1 MTLLP
6 PPFSRRVPSISF
18 ARAHRP
24 AFRVTSPASTPPR
37 FPTPQIPE
45 IVDFGYGA
53 VNELMQKDFTFT
65 NDGEVAVDF
74 AWKVNPPFTFEPT
87 TGHLEPG
94 ESARVHCEFT
104 PVDATVNVCNAV
116 CSVQPAHDFHDGMK
130 PLGTRVNAVGKYP
143 FVRLSDKDLDFG
155 EVLVGKTVEMSVK
168 LLNQSVVPVTYAC
181 ERVEAEHDH
190 VFRVGARGGTL
201 DREAHD
207 VIRVQYT
214 PAMPGTFTTES
225 FRFTTPGGRS
235 DTVLR
240 LSGTAVGPSVSLSS
254 TTLNFGSVVSGNSAR
269 RTFDVLNQSDV
280 PCHWQID
287 SEKLGTFALDR
298 DRGIIKPKESQRV
311 LVTFNPTEAANYH
324 RRLTVVFRDG
334 APLAVDVV
342 GTCYDEKRR
351 PAPMYLS
358 HVESYRARCAVGL
371 LEPGQP
377 PMASDREP
385 FEDEVAMCRAGAMN
399 NAEAFA
405 SLFEP
410 DPFLAVS
417 LDAREVDF
425 GACSRNRAV
434 ETKTVTVTNNS
445 RAKMTVFWGGQDQSR
460 VADDLDDARIAR
472 AAAAAEKN
480 PFSVFPE
487 QADVRPGQSQEFRV
501 SFRPTKDHAYYFRQL
516 ECFAY
521 VKSMRSFRQVTE
533 ENFTPPWTCAVRAL
547 GHTFGHVGATI
558 GFMPKCHFTARG
570 HRLLFPPTVKGDYSY
585 QTLALVNDG
594 DTAVGFEFPS
604 KRVSDVAI
612 ELGGSPF
619 SCFPTKG
626 VVDPRSFTLVTF
638 RFDARDVEAHREILT
653 CALNGSTE
661 NAVALDVRAQ
671 GHVPKLKV
679 GFDNSFVFKPTCVGA
694 VTARDVDVTNL
705 SRINVLYEW
714 DIPEKLAST
723 IAVEPHAGMIRG
735 GETIT
740 SKWTFCPQQ
749 IKRLGLKIPCVLRIP
764 NSYVRETTG
773 AGGMTRASTP
783 ASAYGAASR
792 PEDERVAVAVVAEGT
807 SGAITMRPESMD
819 FGVSVVDHSETRTV
833 ELVNQSSG
841 VVRYRLEVLW
851 DEGCS
856 EFDADVRFDE
866 PTGLIPARAA
876 KPVAVRFTG
885 RTRADVG
892 FKIACHTVVT
902 PTLGPSGSSR
912 SLLSLRDQ
920 SSSSTAFDGSGGD
933 PPPCVPATA
942 TADYPTLRV
951 TDVACEGASKP
962 SLWKQLSVNALN
974 EQLARAPTNA
984 ETRMQQTGGLD
995 GSFSSSSALRPLA
1008 GVATGLGVGLEGAE
1022 PTALYLEVCN
1032 VGAIPVEWRLL
1043 LRNEPEV
1050 DLENW
1055 VEIGEPASEVD
1066 AHQRFVLEQK
1076 IISVSPKF
1084 GALEPGQRQPVRV
1097 LYRHDHPGAHWLTAL
1112 LSIKDG
1118 RSVRLELGGRTVPLE
1133 TRCLDFGPANPSVA
1147 VHTLRPVVIGD
1158 LEPPAQTVELRNP
1171 SAAEVRYAIDLTKV
1185 EDLNADAWDFPVL
1198 TCVERAGTIPA
1209 FGTALVNFVF
1219 QPVEEKTYECEIGV
1233 SLEGGETSSLTI
1245 RGAGVL
1251 PEEFGGRPV
1260 EPDLLGDVARN
1271 TGEWIGYAPEPTLP
1285 PVGDF
1290 QLSSHACVFGDVPA
1304 LSVTRRVVLLRSQ
1317 SEADYDFVWDLG
1329 PFASDGVDGELVVE
1343 PASGRLDRGET
1354 VVCKV
1359 TFRARDKP
1367 QVFDGRVLCLLT
1379 PVSPSKEERAEEARL
1394 AEEELHAP
1402 EVFAE
1407 HSSQVWPSM
1416 PTRRELEGGTE
1427 IWGKIAAHGEESQ
1440 RMSVVHAATVSSA
1453 ARWPELAESGAR
1465 NHAKT
1470 IPEVPPP
1477 PGDAQLALAVEGRV
1491 VPETKFRAERGDDEY
1506 ARHFIPTFR
1515 PDPPEDAS
1523 ASGALADDEMQTL
1536 IQGLLH
1542 DTLSDPRVRRGF
1554 EALERETVP
1563 LYLATTGGGAPAET
1577 LTRRDEATAGSTIA
1591 PESTIAADDWRSAT
1605 SGVGGSAASD
1615 ADGAG
1620 DGGIRR
1626 STGSEADDEP
1636 LPDEL
1641 PDVPDEDPSGAL
1653 PSAVPSVVGG
1663 ALSAVPSAANSR
1675 GGSKAPSVVGEPSAG
1690 VGFGSAAGWATGD
1703 ETGMPSDVDPAE
1715 IARAQTNPEFREIAE
1730 WTMEATLFNLVKEL
1744 HAQQT
1749 EEEVYDEAVDSAAEW
1764 DTEFEEDEA

>member
-269 RTFDVLNQSDV
+269 RTFDVMNQSDV

-876 KPVAVRFTG
+876 RPVAVRFTG

-1343 PASGRLDRGET
+1343 PASGRLNRGET

-1416 PTRRELEGGTE
+1416 PTRRELEGERRFG
-1427 IWGKIAAHGEESQ
+1427 GKIAAHGEESQ

-1641 PDVPDEDPSGAL
+1641 PDVPDEDPSGAF